1 MKNYLLLRL
10 KLLGRE
16 LVEVGW
22 LRLLLLGPML
32 LAALLEA
39 LRLTAKMP
47 PSQWLLPFVGAGM
60 CWAIHRQRPDLA
72 FLHGA
77 APNSRRWLL
86 AEYTLLQ
93 LPIVGVLLAR
103 GAWLPAALALALVP
117 LITHTSGWRPTLPAR
132 KKTNSWRSEAFEWV
146 SGYRKTGA
154 WLIWLLGFG
163 VAAWQRHSTGA
174 ALVPIVWTLVV
185 SFFYFT
191 PEDPLMLLQ
200 YPGRSGGFLRRK
212 LGLALGFY
220 LLTSLP
226 FAVLLGTGAVTWG
239 GVLALL
245 LWGSLVLTMVI
256 LAKYAFYPHAEPMQA
271 GVIGLALLV
280 AVNSVYVALLAAAG
294 GGLIWKSRRHLRQY
308 RWHD

>member
-22 LRLLLLGPML
+22 LRLLLLGPLL
-32 LAALLEA
+32 LAALLQG
-39 LRLTAKMP
+39 LRLTAKLP
-47 PSQWLLPFVGAGM
+47 PSQWVLPFIGVSA
-60 CWAIHRQRPDLA
+60 CWAMHRQRPDLT

-77 APNSRRWLL
+77 APHFRRWLL
-86 AEYTLLQ
+86 AEYALLQ

-103 GAWLPAALALALVP
+103 GAWLAAALALALVP
-117 LITHTSGWRPTLPAR
+117 LITHTPSKQLVLPVR
-132 KKTNSWRSEAFEWV
+132 QKTSIWRSEAFEWV

-154 WLIWLLGFG
+154 WLIWLLGLG
-163 VAAWQRHSTGA
+163 VAAWQRHSSGA
-174 ALVPIVWTLVV
+174 ALVPVVWTLVV
-185 SFFYFT
+185 SSFYST
-191 PEDPLMLLQ
+191 PESSHMLLL
-200 YPGRSGGFLRRK
+200 YPGRAGGFLRRK
-212 LGLALGFY
+212 LGLALGLY

-226 FAVLLGTGAVTWG
+226 FALLLGTGAVTWG
-239 GVLALL
+239 GALALL
-245 LWGSLVLTMVI
+245 LWGTTVLAMVV

-294 GGLIWKSRRHLRQY
+294 AGLIWKSRHHLRQY